1 MSHCE
6 YLYFFWLI
14 IFDWV
19 LLLLVQDQCGS
30 FIMLHFGSW
39 WSTMTYCCLQRVLP
53 LFGSFWLTVPRSCF
67 LLLIVT
73 HWVLLWLIVFHCGLL
88 WFTLRSCDLLWL
100 IAVHCSSLC
109 DIISFYGLLCLT
121 DFLCFIVV
129 HGATLLLL
137 VAYCR

>member
-6 YLYFFWLI
+6 YLYFFLAHHIWLS
-14 IFDWV
+14 V
-19 LLLLVQDQCGS
+19 VVTCSGS
-30 FIMLHFGSW
+30 MWLIMLHFGSW